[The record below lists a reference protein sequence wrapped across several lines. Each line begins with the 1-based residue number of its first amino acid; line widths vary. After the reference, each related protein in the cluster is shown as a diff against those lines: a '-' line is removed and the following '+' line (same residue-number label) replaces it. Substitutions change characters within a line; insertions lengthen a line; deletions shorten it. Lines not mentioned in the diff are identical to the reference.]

1 MFQRIEQL
9 LKEFRSCFSRK
20 AAFGWFVTV
29 IVGFMLRSD
38 RLGVTSAIRDLSLA
52 PRCYEPLIHFFHST
66 AWEPDTI
73 RQTWWKL
80 LAGPDLSRKETLYPD
95 RRWRQT
101 VKGSILY
108 GRC

>member
-9 LKEFRSCFSRK
+9 LKEFRPCFSRK

-38 RLGVTSAIRDLSLA
+38 QLGVTSVIRDLSLA

-66 AWEPDTI
+66 AWKPETI

-80 LAGPDLSRKETLYPD
+80 LAEKAPVYR
-95 RRWRQT
+95 
-101 VKGSILY
+101 VKKRCILI
-108 GRC
+108 GDGVKQSVMK